1 MRLQPR
7 RLYTTAALVGA
18 LTAVL
23 PLTTASSAPAREAAP
38 TPSSATAGSSPT
50 GFTAPAGSGFGSKA
64 AGATSTVASFVHWA
78 AGARVSSSHSTSFAG
93 VVASGPDGTGLHW
106 LMRPGQHTLVV
117 DVVDSTGWSWPVRAA
132 SGDWTTPHVRYSYA
146 PSCRAG
152 VPCVE
157 VHEGAYGPTGWSG
170 LTTATSGQMQT
181 FTGSVQI
188 QLNDSY
194 RMSAAERR
202 AVTCHEL
209 GHALGL
215 DHDPR
220 TDSCLQSIPHALHP
234 DATDLEGLEARYRTG
249 G

>member
-1 MRLQPR
+1 
-7 RLYTTAALVGA
+7 
-18 LTAVL
+18 
-23 PLTTASSAPAREAAP
+23 
-38 TPSSATAGSSPT
+38 
-50 GFTAPAGSGFGSKA
+50 
-64 AGATSTVASFVHWA
+64 
-78 AGARVSSSHSTSFAG
+78 
-93 VVASGPDGTGLHW
+93 
-106 LMRPGQHTLVV
+106 
-117 DVVDSTGWSWPVRAA
+117 
-132 SGDWTTPHVRYSYA
+132 
-146 PSCRAG
+146 

-157 VHEGAYGPTGWSG
+157 VHEGAYGPSGWSG

-249 G
+249 S